1 MTVRALIVEDEPLAQ
16 HYLTELLLATG
27 AIDVVATV
35 SKVQDATLA
44 LDQQLGIDVAFVDV
58 RLIDR
63 PGDASGL
70 AWARAVAQRPGGP
83 MLVLATAM
91 ADHAVAAFD
100 AGAVDYLLKPF
111 TRQRVA
117 VCVERLLARA
127 ASRPETKLPSR
138 LLARTANSLVF
149 LPIDGVLAF
158 EAAERLTYVHHI
170 QGRHLVDL
178 SLSAIEP
185 QFAERIL
192 RSHRNWL
199 VALDHVRE
207 LGRLDGELS
216 LQVGENLVVP
226 VSRDRASLVREA
238 LLSRTIGIRR

>member
-16 HYLTELLLATG
+16 RYLAELLHATG
-27 AIDVVATV
+27 AVDVVALV
-35 SKVQDATLA
+35 SNVAEATLA
-44 LDQQLGIDVAFVDV
+44 IDQQLGIDVAFVDV

-63 PGDASGL
+63 PGDVSGL
-70 AWARAVAQRPGGP
+70 AWARAMALRPDGP
-83 MLVLATAM
+83 MLVLATAL
-91 ADHAVAAFD
+91 ADHAIAAFD

-117 VCVERLLARA
+117 VCVERLLAR
-127 ASRPETKLPSR
+127 RPSSPEVKAPSR

-158 EAAERLTYVHHI
+158 EAEERLTYVHHT

-178 SLSAIEP
+178 SLAALEP

-199 VALDHVRE
+199 VALHHVRE
-207 LGRLDGELS
+207 LVRTDGELS
-216 LQVGENLVVP
+216 LQVGDNLVVP
-226 VSRDRASLVREA
+226 VSRDRASIVREA
-238 LLSRTIGIRR
+238 LMSRAIGGRR